1 MRHTGYKYGESGRLV
16 SVVMLLLDLLNV
28 ELFAVRSCRGQRSE
42 EMGEEGNLTYC
53 NSALRFA
60 VV

>member
-42 EMGEEGNLTYC
+42 EMGEEGNH
-53 NSALRFA
+53 A
-60 VV
+60 